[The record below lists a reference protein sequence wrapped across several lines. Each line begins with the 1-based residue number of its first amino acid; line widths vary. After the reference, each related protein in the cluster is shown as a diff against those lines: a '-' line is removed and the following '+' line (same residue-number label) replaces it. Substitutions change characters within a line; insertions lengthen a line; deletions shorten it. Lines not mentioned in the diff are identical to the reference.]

1 MMRDVWLAFGMGRPL
16 RIEARDSNSHMPE
29 DADCHFTDMQWDGQ
43 KLYSVNEAARFASM
57 WQNLIVT
64 SRTLRDII
72 TKGTISPSQAKS
84 YKDQINVQDISN
96 STFLLAHFDRHLRLH
111 QYAAIIALGRAS
123 GLKEDL
129 EQAADKTTAIIKE
142 FLHDN
147 TTVYAAP
154 VTIPL
159 VIPAM
164 VIYLATMRS
173 RSQDARDSVND
184 KLNIYSQFFTAIEDN
199 YPAASIVKRVFSV
212 AQETVVRGSNRR
224 DKEEVQPSFMN

>member
-16 RIEARDSNSHMPE
+16 RIKTTDCDSHMPE
-29 DADCHFTDMQWDGQ
+29 DADCHFTDMQLHGQ

-57 WQNLIVT
+57 WQSLIVI

-72 TKGTISPSQAKS
+72 TKGTISPSQTKS
-84 YKDQINVQDISN
+84 YKSQINIQDINN
-96 STFLLAHFDRHLRLH
+96 STFLLTHFDRHLRLH

-129 EQAADKTTAIIKE
+129 EKAAENTTAIIQA

-164 VIYLATMRS
+164 VTYLATMRS

-184 KLNIYSQFFTAIEDN
+184 KLNIYSRFFTAIEDN
-199 YPAASIVKRVFSV
+199 YPAASSLCSGTRS
-212 AQETVVRGSNRR
+212 GC
-224 DKEEVQPSFMN
+224 